1 MTDKTPAPAFDIIV
15 CGSLHLDIMVDAP
28 DLPRVDETAVGTAW
42 AYKCGGKG
50 GNQAVMSA
58 KLGSRT
64 AMIGRIGGDD
74 FGSRLNTHLD
84 AALVDRR
91 EVGVDPQAGS
101 GMSVAIV
108 KANGDYGA
116 VIVSGSN
123 LTLDPQDAARAF
135 TRLGGANILILQNEV
150 PDAVNTAVALAARE
164 NGARVILN
172 AAPARPLSAALDALV
187 DLLVVNRVEAGMLG
201 GGEVHTPADAVR
213 ALEPLGQARRDVIV
227 TLGGDGLV
235 LGEKGQPPITI
246 AATPVTVISTHG
258 AGDCFI
264 GALAGALA
272 KGHALSDSA
281 KEASR
286 IAARFVSLS
295 ESERET
301 DDSAHN

>member
-1 MTDKTPAPAFDIIV
+1 MTSPTRSPAFDIIV

-64 AMIGRIGGDD
+64 AMIGRIGADD
-74 FGSRLNTHLD
+74 FGTRLTAHLD
-84 AALVDRR
+84 AAAVDRR
-91 EVGVDPQAGS
+91 EIGIDPKAGS

-108 KANGDYGA
+108 QADGEYGA

-123 LTLDPQDAARAF
+123 LVIDPDDAAAAF
-135 TRLGGANILILQNEV
+135 ARLGGAKILILQNEV
-150 PDAVNTAVALAARE
+150 PDAVNTAVARAARAS
-164 NGARVILN
+164 GARVILN
-172 AAPARPLSAALDALV
+172 AAPARPLSAELDALV

-201 GGEVHTPADAVR
+201 GGEVRSPADAVR
-213 ALEPLGQARRDVIV
+213 ALGPLGQAKRDVIV
-227 TLGGDGLV
+227 TLGGEGLV
-235 LGEKGQPPITI
+235 LGAKSHPPVTI
-246 AATPVTVISTHG
+246 APTPVTVVSTHG

-272 KGHALSDSA
+272 QGHALPDA
-281 KEASR
+281 AARASR

-295 ESERET
+295 ESERDTEVF
-301 DDSAHN
+301 AHF